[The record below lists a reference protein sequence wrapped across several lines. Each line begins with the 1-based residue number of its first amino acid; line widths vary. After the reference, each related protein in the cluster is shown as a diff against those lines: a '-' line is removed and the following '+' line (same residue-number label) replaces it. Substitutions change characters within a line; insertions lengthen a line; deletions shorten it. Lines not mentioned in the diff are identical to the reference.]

1 MEVPPCHAREL
12 RFCAIDEENSL
23 KNLNKGLPGNNVHF
37 RENVLAA
44 LVIMKWSGI
53 NLEAGRPLC
62 LRSLKTRTGCQCL
75 LIPVLGST
83 ARPPRP
89 CLTRTSEQAAIILKC
104 PAPLMSGVWN
114 WSGSQELGTWGT

>member
-62 LRSLKTRTGCQCL
+62 LRSLKTRTGCQFKDANGVSV
-75 LIPVLGST
+75 LINS
-83 ARPPRP
+83 
-89 CLTRTSEQAAIILKC
+89 C
-104 PAPLMSGVWN
+104 PWQHCSPTEALPH
-114 WSGSQELGTWGT
+114 THI